1 MSSQQLHQSIKM
13 VNQIAAN
20 LGAGADPKV
29 AAVGV
34 ADHIRRFWTP
44 DMRQQLLFYADE
56 TEDGLTPLVLSALE
70 LLRNEAVA

>member
-1 MSSQQLHQSIKM
+1 MSTQQLQQLIKM
-13 VNQIAAN
+13 ANQIGAN
-20 LGAGADPKV
+20 LGAGVDSKI

-44 DMRQQLLFYADE
+44 DMRQQLQSYAEE
-56 TEDGLTPLVLSALE
+56 TEDSLTPLVLSALE